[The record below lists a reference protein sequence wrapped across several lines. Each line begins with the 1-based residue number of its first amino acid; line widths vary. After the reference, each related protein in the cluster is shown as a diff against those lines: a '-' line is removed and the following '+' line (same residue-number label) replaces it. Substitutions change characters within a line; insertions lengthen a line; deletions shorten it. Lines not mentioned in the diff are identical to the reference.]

1 MTLLENR
8 VVMSE
13 DEVTQEQGGVFIK
26 RKNVRKSTHSSRRLH
41 GREHSERCF
50 HAPKN
55 AEDARQPGES
65 EERSQVR
72 ARSGAAASEGNEP
85 QTLRCPR
92 ASGLQ
97 N

>member
-1 MTLLENR
+1 
-8 VVMSE
+8 MSE

-26 RKNVRKSTHSSRRLH
+26 RKNVRKSTHSGRRPR